1 MYLKKKNQFIKP
13 DIPPPKVGQINPYDP
28 MVTRNLSFLKI
39 NNWNFLHFLQTL
51 NCLHISVSIRGQT
64 DWIDI
69 IKIKQN
75 YLAYYLRED
84 NIQED

>member
-39 NNWNFLHFLQTL
+39 NNWNFFAFSTNSELPT
-51 NCLHISVSIRGQT
+51 
-64 DWIDI
+64 
-69 IKIKQN
+69 
-75 YLAYYLRED
+75 YLSFNQRPNRLD
-84 NIQED
+84 

>member
-51 NCLHISVSIRGQT
+51 NCLNISVSIRGQT

-69 IKIKQN
+69 IIKIKQN
-75 YLAYYLRED
+75 YATGLDLNY
-84 NIQED
+84 N